1 MAFCWRAD
9 SGPRQFTDWE
19 ASEECVM
26 CSYSHEQTHVL
37 YFCYTSYLFVGL
49 RLLQFLKIVFCQ
61 LASCARYVSLS
72 KKSSCTF
79 ILSLPC

>member
-26 CSYSHEQTHVL
+26 CSHSHEQTHIL
-37 YFCYTSYLFVGL
+37 YFCYTSYLFLYQVIMAL
-49 RLLQFLKIVFCQ
+49 HFLNDGVNDIESTRNTT
-61 LASCARYVSLS
+61 LTS
-72 KKSSCTF
+72 
-79 ILSLPC
+79 